1 MLHGQQGKLCQIKRF
16 QKRILSKCRF
26 IQVINEFPS
35 EPLHG
40 RHRWKPVSS
49 LCPQAI
55 NQQIV
60 LNDPI
65 FE

>member
-40 RHRWKPVSS
+40 RHRMEAGIKPLSAS
-49 LCPQAI
+49 
-55 NQQIV
+55 
-60 LNDPI
+60 D
-65 FE
+65 